1 MMIKTLDNVYINM
14 EDFSGFTIGYP
25 NDSDFTVMAMKEL
38 VDNQTATI
46 ELGRYPSEKEA
57 KDALKK
63 MIEHQDDIKKA
74 EFFGREEGFYYI
86 SNVFTMPKPSKNGK
100 ADVKRFMIEGREY
113 TVPLKVINEIH
124 RQDMIDYGK
133 NIAENREVTYTMLMI
148 DSNWKGNDEFYYTLA
163 SMVENYVDSTVAEDK
178 AIDILKRDVKKE
190 QEEKMLREKEN
201 FVVKYLLEFATLEER
216 NQFMGKNPNNVCL
229 YDESEI
235 RDTIAQ
241 MPEDIFL
248 DFYGTFKFLYNEDET
263 SQEGK

>member
-25 NDSDFTVMAMKEL
+25 NDFDFTVMAMKEL
-38 VDNQTATI
+38 VDNQTAAI

-86 SNVFTMPKPSKNGK
+86 SNIFTIPKPSKNEK

-163 SMVENYVDSTVAEDK
+163 SMVE
-178 AIDILKRDVKKE
+178 
-190 QEEKMLREKEN
+190 
-201 FVVKYLLEFATLEER
+201 
-216 NQFMGKNPNNVCL
+216 
-229 YDESEI
+229 
-235 RDTIAQ
+235 
-241 MPEDIFL
+241 
-248 DFYGTFKFLYNEDET
+248 GTC
-263 SQEGK
+263 S

>member
-63 MIEHQDDIKKA
+63 MIEH
-74 EFFGREEGFYYI
+74 
-86 SNVFTMPKPSKNGK
+86 
-100 ADVKRFMIEGREY
+100 
-113 TVPLKVINEIH
+113 
-124 RQDMIDYGK
+124 
-133 NIAENREVTYTMLMI
+133 
-148 DSNWKGNDEFYYTLA
+148 LA
-163 SMVENYVDSTVAEDK
+163 AP
-178 AIDILKRDVKKE
+178 
-190 QEEKMLREKEN
+190 
-201 FVVKYLLEFATLEER
+201 EER
-216 NQFMGKNPNNVCL
+216 NKFMGKNPNNVCL

-235 RDTIAQ
+235 RDVIAQ

-248 DFYGTFKFLYNEDET
+248 DFYGTFKFLYDENET

>member
-133 NIAENREVTYTMLMI
+133 NIAENREVTYT
-148 DSNWKGNDEFYYTLA
+148 
-163 SMVENYVDSTVAEDK
+163 VDSTAAEDK

-248 DFYGTFKFLYNEDET
+248 DFYGTFKFLYDEDET

>member
-133 NIAENREVTYTMLMI
+133 I
-148 DSNWKGNDEFYYTLA
+148 
-163 SMVENYVDSTVAEDK
+163 
-178 AIDILKRDVKKE
+178 
-190 QEEKMLREKEN
+190 
-201 FVVKYLLEFATLEER
+201 VVKYLLEFATLEER

-248 DFYGTFKFLYNEDET
+248 DFYGTFKFLYDEDET

>member
-124 RQDMIDYGK
+124 RQDMIDYGE
-133 NIAENREVTYTMLMI
+133 NIAENNNPEENFGLSNRYVKFLKKNTIKYYDRLCGFERQQYLSGYGFMQGYFDI
-148 DSNWKGNDEFYYTLA
+148 DKVLDL
-163 SMVENYVDSTVAEDK
+163 
-178 AIDILKRDVKKE
+178 LKKE
-190 QEEKMLREKEN
+190 GS
-201 FVVKYLLEFATLEER
+201 VKVPFSW
-216 NQFMGKNPNNVCL
+216 L
-229 YDESEI
+229 YDIRQYDKCMDGCYMEI
-235 RDTIAQ
+235 TKVA
-241 MPEDIFL
+241 
-248 DFYGTFKFLYNEDET
+248 
-263 SQEGK
+263 

>member
-100 ADVKRFMIEGREY
+100 ATLDNGYGMFLTMFDYKLRDRGGQLIKVGRFFPSSQLCSHCGFKNPLVKNLSIRHWDCPNCGTTGIDRDV
-113 TVPLKVINEIH
+113 NAA
-124 RQDMIDYGK
+124 K
-133 NIAENREVTYTMLMI
+133 NI
-148 DSNWKGNDEFYYTLA
+148 
-163 SMVENYVDSTVAEDK
+163 
-178 AIDILKRDVKKE
+178 KKE
-190 QEEKMLREKEN
+190 GIR
-201 FVVKYLLEFATLEER
+201 LLTA
-216 NQFMGKNPNNVCL
+216 
-229 YDESEI
+229 
-235 RDTIAQ
+235 
-241 MPEDIFL
+241 
-248 DFYGTFKFLYNEDET
+248 
-263 SQEGK
+263 